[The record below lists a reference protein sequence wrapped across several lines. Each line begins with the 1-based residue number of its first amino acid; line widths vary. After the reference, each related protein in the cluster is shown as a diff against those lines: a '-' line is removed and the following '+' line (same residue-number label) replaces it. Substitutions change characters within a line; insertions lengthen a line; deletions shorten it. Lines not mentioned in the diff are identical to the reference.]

1 MRLFNKNYS
10 LILLGLICTSL
21 TYTENSI
28 ADSMRK
34 KENEPRSSFNKHTH
48 RVDNETA
55 RLMRQRRNELQ
66 IQLNLTPPL
75 FWNTEIERQGNK
87 LTPEARLRNEA
98 NIKRGIP
105 SWAGQI
111 VHDFFYFMQF
121 GNTRDLERLYQNMD
135 PNISENLPQNFSNP
149 LSTDNKLR
157 VLKVIIENIGPNAI
171 DIHSGE
177 TILHKLLNGHAFLRS
192 FLEGRGGGLEADV
205 LLRSSV
211 EYLLSHP
218 EIDLNIRDANGRA
231 SIHYAAIYKPE
242 FIIDFVK
249 AGADPI
255 AKDTMGHS
263 SLRYAVTFWGGHS
276 EIIQSLRDTYRINP
290 EDLKPLSISE
300 INDPS
305 LLNRAQARILIE
317 RELTIDEQRRARF
330 INDLINDSE
339 KYSES
344 WRRSIL
350 QYALMENES
359 FRMDLRRAHSSHVN
373 GQNADEKTNTSQ
385 KHICNF

>member
-1 MRLFNKNYS
+1 MRLFNKNYT
-10 LILLGLICTSL
+10 LILLGFVCISL
-21 TYTENSI
+21 TYIENNI
-28 ADSMRK
+28 ADSEQE
-34 KENEPRSSFNKHTH
+34 KETESRNAFNKYAY
-48 RVDNETA
+48 RVDEVTA
-55 RLMRQRRNELQ
+55 RRMRQRREELQ
-66 IQLNLTPPL
+66 IQLSLPPPL
-75 FWNTEIERQGNK
+75 FWNTEIERRGNK

-111 VHDFFYFMQF
+111 VHDIFYFMQF

-135 PNISENLPQNFSNP
+135 PNISESLPQNFSNP

-157 VLKVIIENIGPNAI
+157 VLRVIIENIGPNAI

-218 EIDLNIRDANGRA
+218 EIDLTIRDANGRT

-255 AKDTMGHS
+255 AKDAMGHS
-263 SLRYAVTFWGGHS
+263 SLRYAVTFWGGHP

-290 EDLKPLSISE
+290 EDLKPLSISD
-300 INDPS
+300 IDDPK
-305 LLNRAQARILIE
+305 LLNHAQARLLIE
-317 RELTIDEQRRARF
+317 RELIAGEQRRVQF

-344 WRRSIL
+344 WRNSIL
-350 QYALMENES
+350 QHALMKDER
-359 FRMDLRRAHSSHVN
+359 FRKDLKRAHSLHVN
-373 GQNADEKTNTSQ
+373 GQNADEKTNQ
-385 KHICNF
+385 KRICNF